1 MRCTVIMSTYNQPR
15 WLELVLTGFLVQT
28 RHPDQVIVADD
39 GSGADT
45 RSVITAMQQQAPFQ
59 LDHVWHEDQGFR
71 KTRILNAALAKAEGD
86 YVIFTDGDCIPT
98 PTFVERHLQLAAPH
112 RFLSGGYVKLPMAVC
127 EHITVEPV
135 RLRQATSP
143 TWLRAH
149 GMPAVSALLKL
160 QRSLAVGRCLDA
172 LTTTRPT
179 WNGHNASTW
188 RNVLWA
194 ANGFDE
200 RMVYG
205 GEDRELGE
213 RLENAGIRGRQVRY
227 RIGCVHLDHS
237 RGYVS
242 PEGIAANNAI
252 REETQRSGRSITTHS
267 SLAGNLP
274 HEPTV

>member
-1 MRCTVIMSTYNQPR
+1 MRSTVILSTYNQPR
-15 WLELVLTGFLVQT
+15 WLEFVLAGFAHQS
-28 RHPDQVIVADD
+28 RQPDQVIVADD
-39 GSGADT
+39 GSAEET
-45 RSVITAMQQQAPFQ
+45 RAVIHRMQAQAPYQ

-71 KTRILNAALAKAEGD
+71 KTTILNAALGKAQGD
-86 YVIFTDGDCIPT
+86 YVIVTDGDCVPT
-98 PTFVERHLQLAAPH
+98 PTFVERHCALAAPG
-112 RFLSGGYVKLPMAVC
+112 RFLSGGYVKLPMSVSKAV
-127 EHITVEPV
+127 TVDAIRNGVATTPSW
-135 RLRQATSP
+135 LRQ
-143 TWLRAH
+143 H
-149 GMPAVSALLKL
+149 GMPNSSGLLKL
-160 QRSLAVGRCLDA
+160 GRSLMLGRMLDV

-188 RNVLWA
+188 RDVLWA

-227 RIGCVHLDHS
+227 RIGCIHLDHP

-252 REETQRSGRSITTHS
+252 REETRRSHRTITTHS
-267 SLAGNLP
+267 SLHRNQP
-274 HEPTV
+274 EPPTV